1 MSQRP
6 TPSSS
11 LKVRPWPA
19 CCSLRQLCFAARSD
33 QPPACSLPSSLPTLP
48 VFRDALLSLLPP
60 APASP
65 DLVATKL
72 ITAGTTL
79 EYLKY
84 ADQFFELLLVGGL
97 LQPGGSYI
105 DKPEEAFRSSFAI
118 VGGIEEMQ
126 ELSLG
131 PDADKKAIIEE
142 VKLKIDVYKKVVQ
155 R

>member
-1 MSQRP
+1 MLLLLLS
-6 TPSSS
+6 
-11 LKVRPWPA
+11 
-19 CCSLRQLCFAARSD
+19 
-33 QPPACSLPSSLPTLP
+33 

-65 DLVATKL
+65 DVVATKL

-105 DKPEEAFRSSFAI
+105 DKEEEALRSSFAI
-118 VGGIEEMQ
+118 VGGVEEIQ
-126 ELSLG
+126 GLRLG
-131 PDADKKAIIEE
+131 AEADKKALIEE
-142 VKLKIDVYKKVVQ
+142 VKIKVDVYKKVVQ
-155 R
+155 RSVPLPYRGSAVPQGERCS